1 MNSPKRDWHVFP
13 SAITNVVMKKHH
25 IFALLPL
32 LFTAAQPAV
41 AEQVRQQPTAVLEL
55 FTSQGCSSC
64 PPADALL
71 SEYDEREDIIALAY
85 HVDYWDYIGWQDTFA
100 SAENSNFQRAYA
112 KAQDKNRIY
121 TPQLMINGSKDVVGS
136 RRGDTDA
143 AILSANLTI
152 PVDLQFSDGML
163 KVEIDGNTAL
173 GEAKVWLVT
182 YKSTAEVAIDRGENR
197 GQTLNYYQIVTNR
210 QVLGMWEPTD
220 GAQVKLPLDDML
232 GAESDGLAVI
242 VQADLNGLP
251 GPILGAASFER

>member
-25 IFALLPL
+25 IFALLPF
-32 LFTAAQPAV
+32 LFTAAQPAL
-41 AEQVRQQPTAVLEL
+41 AEQIRQQPTAVLEL

-112 KAQDKNRIY
+112 KAQNKNRIY
-121 TPQLMINGSKDVVGS
+121 TPQLMINGDTDVVGS

-143 AILSANLTI
+143 AIVSANLTI

-163 KVEIDGNTAL
+163 KVDIDGNTAF

-182 YKSTAEVAIDRGENR
+182 YKSTAEVAIERGENR

-251 GPILGAASFER
+251 GSILGAASFER